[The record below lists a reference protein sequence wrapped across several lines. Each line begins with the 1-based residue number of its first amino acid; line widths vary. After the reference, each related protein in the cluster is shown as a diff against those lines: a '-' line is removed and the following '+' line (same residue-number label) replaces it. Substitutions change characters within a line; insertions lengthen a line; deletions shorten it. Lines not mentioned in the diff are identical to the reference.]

1 MFQKSTRAER
11 GRLVDI
17 NNRRMFQRTG
27 LRFLLSL
34 CAHVV
39 LFLTMCLR
47 GVCIS
52 AFSHLLNRGS
62 HWVFCL
68 DHILLEDCV
77 LACIVYVVFD
87 AVNESF
93 TPFSRVC
100 YFVMTI
106 WKVFFG
112 NIYAPHLYC

>member
-52 AFSHLLNRGS
+52 AFSHLLNRGP

-77 LACIVYVVFD
+77 L
-87 AVNESF
+87 
-93 TPFSRVC
+93 
-100 YFVMTI
+100 
-106 WKVFFG
+106 
-112 NIYAPHLYC
+112 